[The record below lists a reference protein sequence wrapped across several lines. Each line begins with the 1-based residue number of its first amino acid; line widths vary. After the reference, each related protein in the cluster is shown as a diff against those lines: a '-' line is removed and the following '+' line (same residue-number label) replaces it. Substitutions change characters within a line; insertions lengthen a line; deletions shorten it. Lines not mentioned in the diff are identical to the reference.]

1 MHVRKSQAARVG
13 FTLVELLVVIAIIG
27 VLVGLLL
34 PAVQQAREAARRM
47 SCSNNLK
54 QIALAMHNY
63 HDTHSRFPPG
73 TSSCCWGTWQPLILP
88 FVEQENVSRL
98 YVNWGGNDDTG
109 PRYGSEPNRTDVTS
123 RRFETFSCPSDTD
136 NAPIGPITNHNY
148 AVNYGNTDYRQRAN
162 LNDVIFGEAPF
173 SPNRNDK
180 LGFKTMTDGTSNTLL
195 VSEVRQGQD
204 RDLRGFTWWGDATG
218 FTAYLAPNSP
228 LPDRLYTSY
237 YCNPVPGMPC
247 DASTA
252 DNPTMFA
259 SRSRH
264 TGGVNSALGDGSVRF
279 TSDSI
284 DLIVWRAMSTAQ
296 GQEVVDMDL

>member
-1 MHVRKSQAARVG
+1 MQFRKFRAARDG

-54 QIALAMHNY
+54 QIGLAMHNY

-98 YVNWGGNDDTG
+98 YVDWGNSSGA
-109 PRYGSEPNRTDVTS
+109 RYSHEPNRSLVTS
-123 RRFETFSCPSDTD
+123 QRFETFSCPSDTD
-136 NAPIGPITNHNY
+136 NAPFGGITNHNY
-148 AVNYGNTDYRQRAN
+148 AVNYGNTGYRQQAD
-162 LNDVIFGEAPF
+162 LNGVIFGEAPF
-173 SPNRNDK
+173 APNRNDK

-195 VSEVRQGQD
+195 VSEVRQGQN

-228 LPDRLYTSY
+228 LPDRIYSSY

-247 DASTA
+247 DVSTGT
-252 DNPTMFA
+252 NPTMFA

-284 DLIVWRAMSTAQ
+284 DLIVWRAM
-296 GQEVVDMDL
+296 